1 MKNNMKNTKTK
12 KVTIADLAKMIKED
26 VVDKMAT
33 KDDIT
38 EVKNLIEGIDK
49 RIDNHAL
56 NKVSYDNLKPIVK
69 RIEVL
74 EKA

>member
-1 MKNNMKNTKTK
+1 
-12 KVTIADLAKMIKED
+12 MIKED